1 MKKRKFTLIEL
12 VVVVVTLGILA
23 LAFTACSGEKKKS
36 SKRDRDKVSRRA
48 TGMRE
53 KGNRTTC
60 LYNLKNLHAA
70 IMQYQQNNNNALPF
84 IDASTVTTNGG
95 KHEDL
100 LYLIRRT
107 EAGDDPNLFVCPSAV
122 NTVLGSSK
130 IRYELDETRSDSDF
144 SAKNNSYAYFMGKV
158 DGNAMGTTMNNASGI
173 LADGWAGGEDLY
185 DTEDEGWNHEGMG
198 NWFTV
203 GGSGKQVENEK
214 WPDLVKGTP
223 DAHWNAFKLW

>member
-1 MKKRKFTLIEL
+1 MKKKQFTLIEML
-12 VVVVVTLGILA
+12 VVIAIIAVLA
-23 LAFTACSGEKKKS
+23 TMIGTAI
-36 SKRDRDKVSRRA
+36 VS
-48 TGMRE
+48 MKE
-53 KGNRTTC
+53 KGNKTTC
-60 LYNLKNLHAA
+60 LSNLKNLHAA
-70 IMQYQQNNNNALPF
+70 IMQYQQNNSNALPF
-84 IDASTVTTNGG
+84 VDASTVTSSGG

-107 EAGDDPNLFVCPSAV
+107 EAGDDPNLFVCPSAL